1 MRYLAIVGYW
11 FIAMLFIAL
20 IMVSFDYSLGR
31 AMFLGSLYLPAL
43 LCLRLMIP
51 QVDFSRTREA
61 IRDIV
66 LITSG
71 VTILTILLMLIANID
86 CSIYTGCRVPSPIIN
101 PIFII
106 IILVATAIPQFALE
120 RWFDKRQER
129 HPQSI
134 EFISNRRK
142 ISIMMND
149 IAYVESNDS
158 EVWIHLTDGNTHRT
172 KTSISQWASILDN
185 GNFIRI
191 HRSYIIN
198 RLYVESFDAGGVHIL
213 NHTLPISRKYKESV
227 LQNLTPLFQPNN

>member
-11 FIAMLFIAL
+11 IVAMLFIAL

-31 AMFLGSLYLPAL
+31 SMFLGSLYLPAL

-51 QVDFSRTREA
+51 QVNFSRTKDA
-61 IRDIV
+61 IRDIA
-66 LITSG
+66 LITSA

-86 CSIYTGCRVPSPIIN
+86 CSIYAGYRVPSPIIN
-101 PIFII
+101 PIFVI
-106 IILVATAIPQFALE
+106 IILIAIAIPQFALE
-120 RWFDKRQER
+120 RWFDKRQEQ

-142 ISIMMND
+142 ISVMMND

-158 EVWIHLTDGNTHRT
+158 EVWIHLIDGNTHRT
-172 KTSISQWASILDN
+172 KTSISQWSSILDN

-191 HRSYIIN
+191 HRSYIVN
-198 RLYVESFDAGGVHIL
+198 RLEVNSIDNSGVQIL
-213 NHTLPISRKYKESV
+213 NNTLPISRKYKESV
-227 LQNLTPLFQPNN
+227 LQNLTPQFQPNN